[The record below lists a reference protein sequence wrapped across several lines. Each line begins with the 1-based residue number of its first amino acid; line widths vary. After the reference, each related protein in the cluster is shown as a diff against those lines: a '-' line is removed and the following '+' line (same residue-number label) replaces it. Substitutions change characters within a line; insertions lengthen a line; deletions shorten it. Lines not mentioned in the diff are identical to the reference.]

1 MWKKEDTPDPMPA
14 PRPEPVLGFER
25 VAPPKPA
32 GERATIGRSIAING
46 QVSGD
51 EDLLIQGRVEGSV
64 NLKQHAVTVG
74 PEGEIKA
81 DITARVITVEGRVE
95 GNLTAQEQ
103 IILRGSAVVE
113 GNITAPRVVLED
125 GARFRGGV
133 DMGETPKRSGAA
145 GGVPHHASAPDI
157 GRPAPASVRASTE
170 TDAAAT
176 IGEAGTAV
184 AGIKDSASHTAAKV
198 SR

>member
-1 MWKKEDTPDPMPA
+1 MWKKDDMPDPVPTPRAEPA
-14 PRPEPVLGFER
+14 AGFER
-25 VAPPKPA
+25 PAPPKVSA
-32 GERATIGRSIAING
+32 ERATIGRSISING
-46 QVSGD
+46 QVSGN
-51 EDLLIQGRVEGSV
+51 EDLLIQGRVDGSV

-103 IILRGSAVVE
+103 AILRGSAIVE
-113 GNITAPRVVLED
+113 GNITSPRVVLED

-133 DMGETPKRSGAA
+133 DMGETPKAGRSTSPAQASGPESGKQAGGSARGANASETGAEEKKAGSGAK
-145 GGVPHHASAPDI
+145 
-157 GRPAPASVRASTE
+157 
-170 TDAAAT
+170 DAAPQP
-176 IGEAGTAV
+176 AV
-184 AGIKDSASHTAAKV
+184 QL